1 MIKRCRELCFLQRL
15 FKIAFLPYIFVIN
28 LFFLGASD
36 VLAEEIKNKSSPNL
50 IYEEFSLFEFILI
63 NYSFISSDL
72 LVGEGPFLDALYRQ
86 ASNMVEAELYCALR
100 GLLGSAQTIPE
111 FTRAAVDVL
120 ENRAG

>member
-1 MIKRCRELCFLQRL
+1 MASLHYIVVLSLLL
-15 FKIAFLPYIFVIN
+15 F
-28 LFFLGASD
+28 GASD
-36 VLAEEIKNKSSPNL
+36 TLSEEIQNKSSPNL

-63 NYSFISSDL
+63 NYTFISSDL